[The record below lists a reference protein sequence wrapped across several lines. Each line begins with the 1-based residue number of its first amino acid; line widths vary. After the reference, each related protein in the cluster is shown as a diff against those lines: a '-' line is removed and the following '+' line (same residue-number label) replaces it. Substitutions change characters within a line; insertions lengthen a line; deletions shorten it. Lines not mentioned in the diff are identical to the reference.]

1 MIQQFISSELFL
13 LTLTVAIY
21 SGGMAIYRLTR
32 SSLCHP
38 VVITFLAMI
47 GLLTLFGI
55 PYSTYRE
62 ATKILDFGLGMSVV
76 ALGYLLYE
84 QEERMRGNVT
94 KILTSIGVG
103 SVVGILSVVYIAK
116 LLGADVLIQDSISMK
131 SVTVPIAVGISER
144 VEGDLS
150 ITSVV
155 VFVVGIFGAIT
166 GFALMRLLRI
176 KDPEAKGLAMGSAAH
191 GIGTARSIEEG
202 AIEGALSGLAMALMG
217 AITALLVPMLKNF
230 LW

>member
-1 MIQQFISSELFL
+1 MTQQLFSSDLIL

-38 VVITFLAMI
+38 VVLTFLAMI

-84 QEERMRGNVT
+84 QEERMRGKVL
-94 KILTSIGVG
+94 KILTSISVG

-116 LLGADVLIQDSISMK
+116 ALGADELIQNSISMK

-144 VEGDLS
+144 VGGDLS

-155 VFVVGIFGAIT
+155 VFVVGIFGAIS
-166 GFALMRLLRI
+166 GFALMRLLKI
-176 KDPEAKGLAMGSAAH
+176 NDPEAKGLAMGSAAH

-217 AITALLVPMLKNF
+217 AITAIITPILIRLL
-230 LW
+230 